1 MKKVIKISL
10 FIALFSGIFTSAQAQ
25 DFKNAIGARFST
37 YGAFGASF
45 KHFTNENTAI
55 EINATFRSYTYY
67 LSYTYSYYDF
77 SGLYE
82 KYAPINDV
90 EGLRY
95 YYGGGPVIG
104 FFSYGELNYYD
115 DATFRLGV
123 AGIIGLSY
131 KFPNK
136 SPIEVS
142 ADYMPSFNF
151 LGGSYFNS
159 NRGGLAVRYTF

>member
-1 MKKVIKISL
+1 MTKAVKIISL
-10 FIALFSGIFTSAQAQ
+10 IALLSGVLTRVQAQ
-25 DFKNAIGARFST
+25 EFKNAIGARFST

-45 KHFTNENTAI
+45 KHFSNENTAI
-55 EINATFRSYTYY
+55 ELNATFRSYTYY

-77 SGLYE
+77 SALYE

-95 YYGGGPVIG
+95 YYGGGPVVGI
-104 FFSYGELNYYD
+104 FSYGDLNYYD
-115 DATFRLGV
+115 DATFRLGL
-123 AGIIGLSY
+123 AGVIGLSY
-131 KFPNK
+131 KFPK

-151 LGGSYFNS
+151 VGGSYFNG
-159 NRGGLAVRYTF
+159 NRGGLALRYTF